1 MNQIA
6 AVTHEVTQEYTSQK
20 DRLDSLTETLTH
32 FAETGEM
39 NATVQQALIQSTGDL
54 TQRYTLL
61 NQQDLSNLR
70 AALDSATEKLAR
82 MKQETEDAKTRLA
95 ELNAELLSAE
105 GEDTKAKLLEQ
116 QIDYQKQ
123 LAEIK
128 AQIAEAEASGNRE
141 LLATLNEQLAV
152 LEKIN
157 DAKVRNIA
165 ADTTGGDTATRIT
178 TAWTEAGT
186 AIKSAG
192 SALADVYTTT
202 NKLAGVDLSGL
213 HQQIAGVAEQAGKLA
228 SVL

>member
-1 MNQIA
+1 M
-6 AVTHEVTQEYTSQK
+6 
-20 DRLDSLTETLTH
+20 
-32 FAETGEM
+32 
-39 NATVQQALIQSTGDL
+39 
-54 TQRYTLL
+54 
-61 NQQDLSNLR
+61 
-70 AALDSATEKLAR
+70 
-82 MKQETEDAKTRLA
+82 
-95 ELNAELLSAE
+95 
-105 GEDTKAKLLEQ
+105 
-116 QIDYQKQ
+116 
-123 LAEIK
+123 
-128 AQIAEAEASGNRE
+128 
-141 LLATLNEQLAV
+141 

-213 HQQIAGVAEQAGKLA
+213 HQQITGVAEQAGKLA